1 MEAAW
6 TGDEAAFAAMAERHR
21 RELQVHCYRM
31 TGSLEE
37 SEDLVQETFLRAWRG
52 RRGFRGRASLRTW
65 LYRIATNACLDAL
78 ERRPA
83 RVLAADVAPADPA
96 APDLREVDLPW
107 LQPYP
112 DALLD
117 AVPDQGAG
125 PAAAAEAKE
134 TIELAFMAAIQHLP
148 PRQRAA
154 LILRDVLGWP
164 ARETAAVL
172 ETTVAAANSAL
183 QRARATLRDRLPAA
197 RSEWRR
203 APGVGEAERELLR
216 RYIAAME
223 SADVD
228 GLVAMLAED
237 ARMTM
242 PPFPTWFAGA
252 RAIAAFH
259 AGTVWAEGRA
269 YRHVATA
276 ANRQP
281 AAAVYLR
288 EPGDAAFRPLAID
301 VLRVEGG
308 RIAAIDA
315 FVLPLLFPRFGLP
328 PAR

>member
-1 MEAAW
+1 LE
-6 TGDEAAFAAMAERHR
+6 GSDDIAFTAMAERHR

-37 SEDLVQETFLRAWRG
+37 SEDLVQETFLRAWRA

-117 AVPDQGAG
+117 AIPDQGAG

-164 ARETAAVL
+164 ARETAAIL

-203 APGVGEAERELLR
+203 AGGAGDR
-216 RYIAAME
+216 R
-223 SADVD
+223 VPRRH
-228 GLVAMLAED
+228 GLG
-237 ARMTM
+237 R
-242 PPFPTWFAGA
+242 GA
-252 RAIAAFH
+252 RVP
-259 AGTVWAEGRA
+259 TR
-269 YRHVATA
+269 RHGG
-276 ANRQP
+276 QP
-281 AAAVYLR
+281 AA
-288 EPGDAAFRPLAID
+288 
-301 VLRVEGG
+301 GG
-308 RIAAIDA
+308 G
-315 FVLPLLFPRFGLP
+315 GLP
-328 PAR
+328 PRARRRRLPAPGHRRAARRGRTHRRDRRLRAPGALPEVRAARGARTRR